1 MTHPNNVTRSRTFK
15 RFALALCLVA
25 SLWLTGC
32 KSVVSQTTEVGAH
45 KITVNYP
52 HGLEVRQRLE
62 EHDDIASLR
71 RESIFGLYRKEI
83 VIKNEE
89 LWANGRSYGKLKQG
103 DSVTVDGDRVFINS
117 NEAQEIA
124 SR

>member
-1 MTHPNNVTRSRTFK
+1 M
-15 RFALALCLVA
+15 
-25 SLWLTGC
+25 
-32 KSVVSQTTEVGAH
+32 SQTTEVGAH